1 MAFQLSKIE
10 HREKENLITSLR
22 TTAEAFEAA
31 QESGEGI
38 PERLAEFLV
47 ELSDAESFR
56 DEIASRW
63 RDEYDDKS
71 EKWQEGDKGEA
82 VNNLIEDWESADFTE
97 PDLSDP
103 ATLELEDYAQ
113 ILEDLSTEAE

>member
-47 ELSDAESFR
+47 ELSDAENFR
-56 DEIASRW
+56 D
-63 RDEYDDKS
+63 
-71 EKWQEGDKGEA
+71 
-82 VNNLIEDWESADFTE
+82 
-97 PDLSDP
+97 
-103 ATLELEDYAQ
+103 
-113 ILEDLSTEAE
+113 